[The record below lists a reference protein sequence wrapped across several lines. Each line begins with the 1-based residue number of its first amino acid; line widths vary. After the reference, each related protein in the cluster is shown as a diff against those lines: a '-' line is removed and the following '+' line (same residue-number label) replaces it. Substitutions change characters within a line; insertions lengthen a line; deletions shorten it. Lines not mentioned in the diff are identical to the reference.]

1 VKPFWRK
8 ITDGYVNMYANPLI
22 LMVPPH
28 GLEPRTY

>member
-22 LMVPPH
+22 LLVSRS
-28 GLEPRTY
+28 GSEPETY